1 MTYNIHSGFGWRG
14 RHNLDTVLEVI
25 SPEQADLV
33 ALQEVDFALRRSGY
47 VNQAQWLAERL
58 GMHAIIGATRRQ
70 GRYGNALLTR
80 WATTFVMNHN
90 LTVRPH
96 PGRAC
101 LEVHLATPNGTL
113 RCYVTHLGLV
123 PQERMAQVRR
133 LTREIIATGGSHEPA
148 LFMGDMNTVSRS
160 RVSRV
165 LRRRFTDAF
174 KVAGNGSGCDLPR
187 APTGGAGRLYLCRRS
202 DADRGSCCRDTLVRQ
217 GIGSPPAR
225 RGLASRFQ
233 REAPIIRRRGHI
245 DQVFL

>member
-14 RHNLDTVLEVI
+14 RHNLDSILEVI

-101 LEVHLATPNGTL
+101 LEAHLTTPNGTL

-123 PQERMAQVRR
+123 PQERMAQVER
-133 LTREIIATGGSHEPA
+133 LTREIIATNGSHEPA
-148 LFMGDMNTVSRS
+148 LLMGDFNTVSRS
-160 RVSRV
+160 RVSRL

-174 KVAGNGSGCDLPR
+174 KIAGNGRAATFHARLRGVRVDYIYAAGLTPIAAHVVATRWSARASDHLPLVADLRVDFSGKHP
-187 APTGGAGRLYLCRRS
+187 
-202 DADRGSCCRDTLVRQ
+202 
-217 GIGSPPAR
+217 
-225 RGLASRFQ
+225 
-233 REAPIIRRRGHI
+233 
-245 DQVFL
+245 

>member
-14 RHNLDTVLEVI
+14 HDLESILGVI
-25 SPEQADLV
+25 RAEQADLV

-58 GMHAIIGATRRQ
+58 GMHAIIGGTRRQ
-70 GRYGNALLTR
+70 GRYGNALLAR
-80 WATTFVMNHN
+80 WPTTFVMNHN

-101 LEVHLATPNGTL
+101 LEVHLTTPNGTL

-133 LTREIIATGGSHEPA
+133 LMREIIATDGSHEPA
-148 LFMGDMNTVSRS
+148 LLMGDMNTVPRS

-174 KVAGNGSGCDLPR
+174 ELAGKGRAATFHARLRGVRFDYIYAAGLTPIAAHVVSIRWSARVSDHLPLVADLRADFSGKHP
-187 APTGGAGRLYLCRRS
+187 
-202 DADRGSCCRDTLVRQ
+202 
-217 GIGSPPAR
+217 
-225 RGLASRFQ
+225 
-233 REAPIIRRRGHI
+233 
-245 DQVFL
+245 

>member
-1 MTYNIHSGFGWRG
+1 MTYNIHSGFG
-14 RHNLDTVLEVI
+14 RHGHDLDRILGVI
-25 SPEQADLV
+25 EPEQADLV

-58 GMHAIIGATRRQ
+58 RMHAIIGGTRRQ
-70 GRYGNALLTR
+70 GRYGNVLLTR

-133 LTREIIATGGSHEPA
+133 LMWEIIATEGSHEPA
-148 LFMGDMNTVSRS
+148 LLMGDMNTVSRS

-165 LRRRFTDAF
+165 LQRSFTDAF
-174 KVAGNGSGCDLPR
+174 KVAGKGRAATFHARLRGVRVDYIYAAGLTSIAAHVVATRWSARASDHLPLVADLR
-187 APTGGAGRLYLCRRS
+187 ADFRS
-202 DADRGSCCRDTLVRQ
+202 TPDTNLN
-217 GIGSPPAR
+217 
-225 RGLASRFQ
+225 
-233 REAPIIRRRGHI
+233 
-245 DQVFL
+245 

>member
-1 MTYNIHSGFGWRG
+1 MTYNIHSGFG
-14 RHNLDTVLEVI
+14 RHGHDLDRILAVI
-25 SPEQADLV
+25 EAEQADVV

-58 GMHAIIGATRRQ
+58 SMHAIIGGTRRQ

-101 LEVHLATPNGTL
+101 LEAHLTTPKGAL

-123 PQERMAQVRR
+123 PQERIAQVER
-133 LTREIIATGGSHEPA
+133 LTREIIATNGSHEPA
-148 LFMGDMNTVSRS
+148 LLMGDFNTVSRS
-160 RVSRV
+160 RVSRL

-174 KVAGNGSGCDLPR
+174 KIAGNGRAATFHARLRGVRVDYIYAAALTPIAAHVVATRSSAKASDHLPLVADFR
-187 APTGGAGRLYLCRRS
+187 ADFGGKH
-202 DADRGSCCRDTLVRQ
+202 
-217 GIGSPPAR
+217 P
-225 RGLASRFQ
+225 
-233 REAPIIRRRGHI
+233 
-245 DQVFL
+245 